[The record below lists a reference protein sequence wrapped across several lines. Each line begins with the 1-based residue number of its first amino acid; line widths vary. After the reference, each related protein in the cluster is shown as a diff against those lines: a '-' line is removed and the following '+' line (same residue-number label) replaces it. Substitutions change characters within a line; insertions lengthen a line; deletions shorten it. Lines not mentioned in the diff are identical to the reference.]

1 MVFRSLAR
9 RLRER
14 REAFGLTQGEA
25 AEAIGVTQQH
35 LSALERGESR
45 PPMLEHV
52 SRWARLYGTTVDYLL
67 GMTDNPAPGAGAPL
81 PSGWEQMLGIM
92 GQLSEDGRAE
102 LLDVAGVMAQHE
114 ARRAEWNQTA
124 AELVRLVG
132 DDEAARL
139 LAQVIAAV
147 RTGDESGIDGEL
159 PAPALHNRS

>member
-14 REAFGLTQGEA
+14 REKFGLTQGEA

-35 LSALERGESR
+35 LSALERGDSR

-52 SRWARLYGTTVDYLL
+52 SKWARLYGTTVDYLL
-67 GMTDNPAPGAGAPL
+67 GLTDNPAPGAGATL
-81 PSGWEQMLGIM
+81 PPRWEEMLGIM

-102 LLDVAGVMAQHE
+102 LLDVAGVIVQHE
-114 ARRAEWNQTA
+114 ARRAAWNEAA

-132 DDEAARL
+132 DEEAARL
-139 LAQVIAAV
+139 LAQVIAAA
-147 RTGDESGIDGEL
+147 RTGDESGIGGEL
-159 PAPALHNRS
+159 PAPALHNGS